1 MKTSPVVKDLLRRCI
16 FLMHDEDCAECL
28 ELVQLMDLLGLS
40 YSRVP
45 CSGMWEAKMVLGVV
59 TLEGMKQIR
68 RVVLEGRL
76 KKLLD
81 GE

>member
-1 MKTSPVVKDLLRRCI
+1 MSPTVNRVLRRCI

-28 ELVQLMDLLGLS
+28 ELVELLDLLGLS

-45 CSGMWEAKMVLGVV
+45 CTGMWEAQMVLGVV
-59 TLEGMKQIR
+59 VTLTGMKQIR

-76 KKLLD
+76 KKWLD